1 MLNNSN
7 TLTLSYSPY
16 LDLYDILI
24 PKTNFWRMLKENVD
38 FSFIRDIVGENYTQD
53 YGRTAVDPEFMLK
66 LLLLKAAHELSDRDL
81 IHKATFDLEMKFF
94 LGLDPEE
101 TKIIDPSLLSKFRS
115 TRLPQDLVLDDLI
128 KRPVD
133 LALEKGVMS
142 AKNVIIVDS
151 THSNSRFRH
160 ISPRE
165 ELLKRCKAVRKKA
178 YSFDSSLTE
187 QMPSKKKAN
196 SGLVEDAVSYCEEVI
211 QAIQNN
217 PQLAQ
222 VPAVAERIHYLQE
235 AMDEISVEL
244 EYSKEQ
250 DARVGHKTADS
261 SFFGFKSHLA
271 MTPERIITAAAITS
285 GENTMENSWKNSSQK
300 VVRMELKS
308 KRSSETVLMQKK
320 TTLNSPKRTELNS
333 LPGSMPR

>member
-1 MLNNSN
+1 
-7 TLTLSYSPY
+7 
-16 LDLYDILI
+16 
-24 PKTNFWRMLKENVD
+24 
-38 FSFIRDIVGENYTQD
+38 
-53 YGRTAVDPEFMLK
+53 
-66 LLLLKAAHELSDRDL
+66 
-81 IHKATFDLEMKFF
+81 
-94 LGLDPEE
+94 
-101 TKIIDPSLLSKFRS
+101 
-115 TRLPQDLVLDDLI
+115 
-128 KRPVD
+128 
-133 LALEKGVMS
+133 
-142 AKNVIIVDS
+142 
-151 THSNSRFRH
+151 
-160 ISPRE
+160 
-165 ELLKRCKAVRKKA
+165 
-178 YSFDSSLTE
+178 
-187 QMPSKKKAN
+187 MPSKKKAN

>member
-1 MLNNSN
+1 
-7 TLTLSYSPY
+7 
-16 LDLYDILI
+16 
-24 PKTNFWRMLKENVD
+24 
-38 FSFIRDIVGENYTQD
+38 
-53 YGRTAVDPEFMLK
+53 
-66 LLLLKAAHELSDRDL
+66 
-81 IHKATFDLEMKFF
+81 
-94 LGLDPEE
+94 
-101 TKIIDPSLLSKFRS
+101 
-115 TRLPQDLVLDDLI
+115 
-128 KRPVD
+128 
-133 LALEKGVMS
+133 
-142 AKNVIIVDS
+142 
-151 THSNSRFRH
+151 
-160 ISPRE
+160 
-165 ELLKRCKAVRKKA
+165 
-178 YSFDSSLTE
+178 
-187 QMPSKKKAN
+187 MPSKKKAN

-320 TTLNSPKRTELNS
+320 TTSNSPKRTELNS